1 MLSHFPTASS
11 SARAPASSEW
21 RPSCIYHEQLGKVSS
36 LPPSLHL
43 FSVHAVPSWG
53 GCINPI
59 PLSPSAA
66 KALQSSAVM
75 AVPRCPQAS
84 FCLLKGMLGEGMVAG
99 CWHRASVK
107 FPGWHR
113 GGKGGAWSRATCP
126 QPPSELEIAILHGP
140 NFTHESAFPPAAT
153 CTPSVQ
159 QPQPLGS
166 PAGSPASFLSG
177 CLAIP
182 PQAFKPASLALVLLS
197 RASGVAAACP
207 QGPHSFR
214 TPP

>member
-11 SARAPASSEW
+11 SARAPASAEW

-66 KALQSSAVM
+66 KALQSSAVV

-113 GGKGGAWSRATCP
+113 GEKAEHGAEPPAHSRLQSWKSQSSMDQTLHMKVHFHQLQLALHLFSSP
-126 QPPSELEIAILHGP
+126 SPLALQLGAQPPS
-140 NFTHESAFPPAAT
+140 
-153 CTPSVQ
+153 
-159 QPQPLGS
+159 
-166 PAGSPASFLSG
+166 
-177 CLAIP
+177 
-182 PQAFKPASLALVLLS
+182 
-197 RASGVAAACP
+197 
-207 QGPHSFR
+207 
-214 TPP
+214 